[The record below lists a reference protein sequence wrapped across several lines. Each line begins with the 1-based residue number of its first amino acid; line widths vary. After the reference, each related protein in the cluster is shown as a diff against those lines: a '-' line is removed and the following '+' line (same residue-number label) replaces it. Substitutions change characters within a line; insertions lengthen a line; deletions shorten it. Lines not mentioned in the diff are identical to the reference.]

1 MALEDL
7 IKVSDRKEIAME
19 EVSIKITFTIE
30 DGNVVG
36 GDETLTLNDL
46 YEKTRPA
53 PVEVVEEENTETL
66 NTY

>member
-19 EVSIKITFTIE
+19 EVTLKITFTLE
-30 DGNVVG
+30 DGQVKNA
-36 GDETLTLNDL
+36 DEMITWGDL
-46 YEKTRPA
+46 YEATRPA